1 MEPLV
6 IFGAFLVI
14 YCGYLCALDSTRAL
28 RRQLAAASMKRERA
42 KKRPGAVRYVRSPR
56 YNTHVAIGRTLL
68 QRG

>member
-14 YCGYLCALDSTRAL
+14 YCGYLCALDSTRVW

-42 KKRPGAVRYVRSPR
+42 KKRSKSIRYVRNPR
-56 YNTHVAIGRTLL
+56 HDARVAVGRTLL